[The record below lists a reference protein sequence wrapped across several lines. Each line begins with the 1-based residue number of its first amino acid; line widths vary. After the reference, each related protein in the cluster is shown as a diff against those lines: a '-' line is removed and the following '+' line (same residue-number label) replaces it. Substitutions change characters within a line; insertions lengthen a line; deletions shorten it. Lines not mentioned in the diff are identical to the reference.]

1 MKKSFIVSIITF
13 ITCCVSAEDIDLY
26 LGDGTAQTSFPA
38 QVLIVFDNSG
48 SMNDLLQDVQS
59 GYDPLVTYPAIG
71 SDNSLRD
78 TFTYF
83 TKGGIDN
90 SGVPVPDNNETRR
103 FQAQINS
110 CNTAVQAL
118 ARFGFYTGYLR
129 EYEFSGNSGSWEEI
143 PDNSGAN
150 IDLIDCLDDV
160 LLGDATNYSI
170 TQSNGS
176 VINLPSGFPVNNRG
190 TKRAPQ
196 YYTSNQ
202 ADSNVSWTGQ
212 LVTLYTDN
220 YLRWFHQLSPATQD
234 STKLK
239 EAQAAITT
247 LLGTTAFADFG
258 LQVFNFDAF
267 SENERD
273 GGRIVFGIRGAS
285 VANRNSIAD
294 IVNNEITGETNTP
307 LCETLYEAS
316 NYLRGLPVDFGDND
330 SNEFNYIA
338 NTPPRDTSIESNGN
352 YVSPY
357 RCNDEIHIIMIT
369 DGEPT
374 LDNAADG
381 KIAALPGIGAP
392 FRFSNGRQ
400 NYLPALAKWMNTND
414 LNSSIDG
421 KQVAV
426 VHTIGFGD
434 DVAPEAQE
442 LLKQTAENTTTL
454 SGEKGIFTQVAA
466 EQRLLVQ
473 ALRTALATIEEQ
485 SGTLTSA
492 SVASNN
498 FDRTETLDSVYY
510 AMFQPENAP
519 RWQGNLKKYRVVG
532 NEQKDINNRDIVDN
546 NGNFVAGAHSFWSS
560 RPDGNNPTAGGV
572 AEMLRNKANRRI
584 LTNFSND
591 LPLLTLQS
599 ARTFYQ
605 NDAAL
610 ATELGV
616 PEAEIDNTLNWALGF
631 DVDSDNDPSDNFFL
645 REDVFGDPLHSKPL
659 VVNYGGSTESNQDIR
674 IVIGTNSGVL
684 HMFDDAGNTVD
695 ESWAFIPKEFFK
707 NIRPLRENIG
717 SGNKIYGLD
726 GAISSYVNDVNGD
739 GVINAD
745 SGDQVWIFFGARRGG
760 RIYYAL
766 DISVPDTP
774 RLLWQLDSTDTGFSG
789 LGQSWAQPRVGFSK
803 LNLSGSNPKP
813 VLFIGGGYD
822 TNKDSGGVG
831 TDDSVGIGA
840 YMLDAETG
848 TLLWQLSN
856 AASTA
861 TNTQFSGKDS
871 IPGEVAILDS
881 DSDGFVDRI
890 YLADTGGHVWRVD
903 MPGDAPNSS
912 EAPWRVTELATLGS
926 RSDIVEDRRFFYEP
940 AIVRTFITETVR
952 VRHTDASGT
961 EVETITRQETP
972 YDAILVSSGDR
983 TRPLTRLTN
992 DRLYMIKDV
1001 NIRTQS
1007 FGEEGNEDVPEVI
1020 DNTDLYDFT
1029 GNPFSGNLTSLERQT
1044 LELAVSSQSG
1054 WYVDLTDSGEKGT
1067 SAALAID
1074 GTAFFT
1080 SYTPPDSTEV
1090 DLTNCRII
1098 VNGGGV
1104 LYAIDLALGT
1114 EVFNFTNQADDGDAD
1129 ARGIRVGSQFV
1140 GSPTLIVTPA
1150 PGQAATETSTG
1161 NLITGRTIVPVGFK
1175 LRTSRISLSVE
1186 EKE

>member
-1 MKKSFIVSIITF
+1 MKKSFLVSILTIV
-13 ITCCVSAEDIDLY
+13 TCFVAAEDIELY
-26 LGDGTAQTSFPA
+26 LGDGTAQTNFPA
-38 QVLIVFDNSG
+38 QVLIIFDNSG
-48 SMNDLLQDVQS
+48 SMNGTLEDVRAAYNPNTT
-59 GYDPLVTYPAIG
+59 YDSIG
-71 SDNSLRD
+71 SDSSSKG
-78 TFTYF
+78 TFTYYV
-83 TKGGIDN
+83 KGNVTTAGIPIPN
-90 SGVPVPDNNETRR
+90 GIEARR
-103 FQAQINS
+103 FNAQINN

-118 ARFGFYTGYLR
+118 NQFGFYTGYIR
-129 EYEFSGNSGSWEEI
+129 EYQFAGNSGSWEEI
-143 PDNSGAN
+143 PDNNGTS
-150 IDLIDCLDDV
+150 IQVVDCLEDIQNN
-160 LLGDATNYSI
+160 DAVNQSI
-170 TQSNGS
+170 RESNGS
-176 VINLPSGFPVNNRG
+176 FRNLTNGFPVDNRG
-190 TKRAPQ
+190 TRSAPQ
-196 YYTSNQ
+196 YHTAGR
-202 ADSNVSWTGQ
+202 ADSNVDWSGQ
-212 LVTLYTDN
+212 IVTLYTDN
-220 YLRWFHQLSPATQD
+220 YLRWLHDPTPTTQD
-234 STKLK
+234 STKLR
-239 EAQAAITT
+239 EAQLAITS
-247 LLGTTAFADFG
+247 LLGTTGFADFA
-258 LQVFNFDAF
+258 LQVFNFNAF
-267 SENERD
+267 SENQRD
-273 GGRIVFGIRGAS
+273 GGRVVFGFRGAS
-285 VANRNSIAD
+285 AANRSAVVN
-294 IVNNEITGETNTP
+294 IVNNQIDGETNTP

-316 NYLRGLPVDFGDND
+316 RYLSGVSIDFGNND
-330 SNEFNYIA
+330 SSTSSYTA
-338 NTPPRDTSIESNGN
+338 NTPPRDTSVESNGN
-352 YVSPY
+352 YISPY
-357 RCNDEIHIIMIT
+357 RCNDDIHVIIIT

-374 LDNAADG
+374 LDNAADDE
-381 KIAALPGIGAP
+381 IAALPGIGQP
-392 FRFSNGRQ
+392 FRFSNGRV
-400 NYLPALAKWMNTND
+400 NYLPALAKWINTND
-414 LNSSIDG
+414 LNSNIDG
-421 KQVAV
+421 RQRAI
-426 VHTIGFGD
+426 VHTVGFGQD
-434 DVAPEAQE
+434 FTDEA
-442 LLKQTAENTTTL
+442 
-454 SGEKGIFTQVAA
+454 V
-466 EQRLLVQ
+466 RLLSDTAASSQDGTFIQVDASQ
-473 ALRTALATIEEQ
+473 SSLIAALRETLADIAEQ

-519 RWQGNLKKYRVVG
+519 RWQGNVKKYRIVG
-532 NEQKDINNRDIVDN
+532 NEQRDVNNRSVIDE
-546 NGNFVAGAHSFWSS
+546 NGNFVSGAQSFWSS
-560 RPDGNNPTAGGV
+560 QPDGNDPSAGGV

-584 LTNFSND
+584 LTNFSNA
-591 LPLLTLQS
+591 LPALTVRS

-605 NDAAL
+605 TDAAL

-616 PEAEIDNTLNWALGF
+616 SEAEIDNTLNWALGF
-631 DVDSDNDPSDNFFL
+631 DVDNDNDPNDNFFL

-659 VVNYGGSTESNQDIR
+659 VVNYGGSTEANQDIR
-674 IVIGTNSGVL
+674 VVIGTNSGVL

-695 ESWAFIPKEFFK
+695 ESWAFMPKEFFK
-707 NIRPLRENIG
+707 NIKALRNNF
-717 SGNKIYGLD
+717 SVTPKVYGLD
-726 GAISSYVNDVNGD
+726 GAITSYVNDINGD

-760 RIYYAL
+760 SIYYAL
-766 DISVPDTP
+766 DISIPDTP
-774 RLLWQLDSTDTGFSG
+774 KILWQLDSTDTGFTG

-803 LNLSGSNPKP
+803 LNTSGSNPKP

-831 TDDSVGIGA
+831 TNDSVGIGA

-856 AASTA
+856 AARTD
-861 TNTQFSGKDS
+861 TNTQFTGKDS

-912 EAPWRVTELATLGS
+912 EAPWRVTELASLGS
-926 RSDIVEDRRFFYEP
+926 RSDITEDRRFFYEP

-972 YDAILVSSGDR
+972 YDAILLSSGDR

-1114 EVFNFTNQADDGDAD
+1114 EVFNFTNEANDGDAD

-1150 PGQAATETSTG
+1150 PGQSETETSVG